1 MKSIFTA
8 AYSMDSTFFLF
19 FGFYRKTPSLFGFKI
34 VEHLYKYC
42 IWKSHRRHIVNS
54 AELGLRKIFL
64 YCDNVWKDMLK
75 YEKCLLTKR
84 DKILYAVMR
93 QGLKNAVSD
102 CRVCQALRSIPVLS
116 VLPRCAQNDHIFV
129 RLYSFTTFFDDES
142 CWISLPFWK
151 CSKEKAVGRLH

>member
-42 IWKSHRRHIVNS
+42 IWKSQRRHIVNS
-54 AELGLRKIFL
+54 AELGLRKKIL

-102 CRVCQALRSIPVLS
+102 CRVCPALRSIPTVI
-116 VLPRCAQNDHIFV
+116 PRYARNYHIFV
-129 RLYSFTTFFDDES
+129 SLYSFTTFGRWKLLDQSSFG
-142 CWISLPFWK
+142 K